1 MHLTQVAPTGSMVA
15 EMEDYPRTLQE
26 FEARFSTEEGCREYL
41 FRLRWPAG
49 FRCPRCGCGKAWAVR
64 ATLFQ
69 CSRCNSQTSV
79 TAGSV
84 FQDTR
89 KPLATWFRAMWFVTS
104 QKNGASALGLQ
115 RVLGLGSYRT
125 AWSWLHK
132 LRRAMVRSGRD
143 RLVGWVEVD
152 ETYLGAPE
160 EGVVGRGVQG
170 KALIVVAAQADGK
183 GIGRIRMRVIR
194 HPSAACLHPFVQDC
208 IEPGSTVH
216 TDGWPGYAGLDK
228 KGYDHEVTSVQRRRP
243 KEVSTLL
250 PRVHLVVSL
259 LKRWLE
265 GTHQGAVS
273 HEHLP
278 YYLDEFTFRFNRRKS
293 KSRGKLFFR
302 LVQQAVDTGPTTYA
316 QIAKPPKALRSI

>member
-1 MHLTQVAPTGSMVA
+1 
-15 EMEDYPRTLQE
+15 
-26 FEARFSTEEGCREYL
+26 
-41 FRLRWPAG
+41 
-49 FRCPRCGCGKAWAVR
+49 
-64 ATLFQ
+64 
-69 CSRCNSQTSV
+69 
-79 TAGSV
+79 
-84 FQDTR
+84 
-89 KPLATWFRAMWFVTS
+89 MWFVTS

-160 EGVVGRGVQG
+160 EGVDGRGVQS

-216 TDGWPGYAGLDK
+216 TDGWQGYAGLDK

-243 KEVSTLL
+243 
-250 PRVHLVVSL
+250 
-259 LKRWLE
+259 
-265 GTHQGAVS
+265 
-273 HEHLP
+273 
-278 YYLDEFTFRFNRRKS
+278 N
-293 KSRGKLFFR
+293 
-302 LVQQAVDTGPTTYA
+302 
-316 QIAKPPKALRSI
+316 

>member
-1 MHLTQVAPTGSMVA
+1 
-15 EMEDYPRTLQE
+15 MEDYPRTLQQ

-41 FRLRWPAG
+41 FQLRWPEG
-49 FRCPRCGCGKAWAVR
+49 FRCPRCGWGKAWTVR
-64 ATLFQ
+64 AILFQ
-69 CSRCNSQTSV
+69 CSSCDCQTSV
-79 TAGSV
+79 TAGTV

-89 KPLATWFRAMWFVTS
+89 KPLPVWFRAMWYVTS

-143 RLVGWVEVD
+143 RLAGWVEVD
-152 ETYLGAPE
+152 ETYLGSPE
-160 EGVVGRGVQG
+160 EGAVGRGVQD
-170 KALIVVAAQADGK
+170 KALIVIAAQADGK
-183 GIGRIRMRVIR
+183 GIGRIRMRVIQ
-194 HPSAACLHPFVQDC
+194 HPSAASLHPFVEDC

-216 TDGWPGYAGLDK
+216 TDGWQGYAGLKK
-228 KGYDHEVTSVQRRRP
+228 KGYDHEVTPIRGRP
-243 KEVSTLL
+243 KVVPTLM

-259 LKRWLE
+259 LKRWLG
-265 GTHQGAVS
+265 GTHQGGVS

-302 LVQQAVDTGPTTYA
+302 LVQQALDTGPTTYA
-316 QIAKPPKALRSI
+316 HIAKPSKLPRSKSQSVGAT